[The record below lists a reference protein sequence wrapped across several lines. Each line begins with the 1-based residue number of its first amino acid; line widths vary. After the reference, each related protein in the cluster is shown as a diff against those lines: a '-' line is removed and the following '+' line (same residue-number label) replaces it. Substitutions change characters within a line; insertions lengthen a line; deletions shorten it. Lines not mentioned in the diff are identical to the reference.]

1 MTAITTTHTATVA
14 MPAAIAMEGVPP
26 GYWQDQRGALVPEAK
41 VKDIDKLRHQ
51 VVTDLCRMAEMQQ
64 HGLAKFKMQAM
75 QDVAALVS
83 TSMEQYGVK
92 TGGTKGNVTLVS
104 FDGRYKLVRQMQ
116 DKIVFGEQLMAAK
129 ALIDECVHEWAQGAN
144 DNIRALVNHA
154 FQTDKE
160 GKINTGRVLSLRRLD
175 ISDAKWQQAM
185 QAIADSM
192 QTASTKPYVRFY
204 KRDDASG
211 EYTPISLDV
220 AAV

>member
-1 MTAITTTHTATVA
+1 MSAVFI
-14 MPAAIAMEGVPP
+14 PA
-26 GYWQDQRGALVPEAK
+26 GYWQDANGNLVPDAK

-51 VVTDLCRMAEMQQ
+51 VVTDLCKMAEMQQ
-64 HGLAKFKMQAM
+64 QGLSKFKLQAM

-83 TSMEQYGVK
+83 TSLEQYGVK
-92 TGGTKGNVTLVS
+92 SGGNKGNVTLVS
-104 FDGRYKLVRQMQ
+104 FDGRYKLVRSNQ

-160 GKINTGRVLSLRRLD
+160 GRINTGRVLGLRQLD
-175 ISDAKWQQAM
+175 ITDPKWQQAM
-185 QAIADSM
+185 KAIGDSM
-192 QTASTKPYVRFY
+192 QTASTKSYVRFY
-204 KRDDASG
+204 RRDDATG
-211 EYTPISLDV
+211 EYLPISLDV